1 MAVITLDFE
10 TYYDN
15 EFSLRHMTYEQYVR
29 DPRFEAIMC
38 SIHIPSEKELYWVKG
53 DEIGKELQ
61 RLELHKNVQIAH
73 NNAFDAFILNDHF
86 GISAAGYGCT
96 MQMARV
102 AKNAEGSMSLD
113 NLSKENNLKP
123 KGTFVQNMLGVRAR
137 DMSESQW
144 RDYGDY
150 CLTDSENCS
159 SLYRIYRPYFSTQ
172 DLNLIS
178 ETLRWGAE
186 CKFVLNEQLLEDYVE
201 RLKVRRETRLEL
213 LADAY
218 NVDTTKLRS
227 MLRSSK
233 TFAQMLRDQGVEPPT
248 KINDKGNETYAFAKT
263 DLEFKELAEHPS
275 QRVVDLYETKVGTQS
290 SIAETRAATFLQIAK
305 RGKMP
310 FPLVPFK
317 AVTGRHGAA
326 QKLNCFAAGH
336 ELLTPSG
343 WVKVEDYIEGTPLL
357 QVDLDTGRASWD
369 EQPLWLHKKY
379 DGLLVDI
386 DATAYKMCVTG
397 DHRIPYYRP
406 KSNTW
411 TYKLACD
418 VGRLDNL
425 PYKAELQSTLSQLD
439 ISDVEVQ
446 YLVALQADGSV
457 TKSHAHTFG
466 FKKARK
472 IERLCHILNSIGVVY
487 TMRTTAQGVTLIS
500 VLHKNQTE
508 AMRIGKGYGSWVLS
522 LSAEQRNLL
531 LDELVH
537 WDGYANSNSGG
548 TEFYSGNK
556 EQAMW
561 VHTLYAITGRGAKM
575 YDYSTERCGK
585 YVVYE
590 KSSQFTSITQADVSH
605 RMVTG
610 EDVYCPKVA
619 TDAVL
624 VRYKDTIAV
633 VHQCQNLPARGDDT
647 YLRQSM
653 GAPKDH
659 AVVTNDLAQVE
670 ARRLAAL
677 AGELRLVEQFYR
689 GDDVYSLFGTTMFKY
704 EVSKAT
710 PRERAIAKE
719 CLAEGTLILTDVG
732 LIPIEKIKLTHRLWD
747 GVSWVK
753 HDGLIYQ
760 GVREVITYD
769 GITAT
774 PDHEVFCVDGMI
786 RTLGQAQ
793 QCGVALVSTG
803 LGEQA
808 IPFSDRGFTA
818 CSDRQRLSLYTSQ
831 VHDNKAIK
839 VGVLRHSDVGSKQEF
854 YTQRTGGSPLLQ
866 AGEPSMDGDAR
877 SVQQPT
883 KPCVSQVRW
892 AWDKVSSRARRI
904 VSMGIKNLRG
914 KELRFFSANRD
925 RPCGQQRALRA
936 IQSSFFHT
944 FTKFAEPIKH
954 FVCFVGRCGYTS
966 SGVGVPLCSD
976 TYIQSNQT
984 WYDGRADSRGC
995 SMFNTQPLQGL
1006 ETVTKKVA
1014 VYDIANVGAAKRFTA
1029 NGKLVL
1035 NCILSS
1041 GFGAGWRS
1049 FQTRMKGAYGVSMTD
1064 EEAQYYIRHYRE
1076 VHTRITNFWE
1086 QCTTAIRTMYKG
1098 GEYKFGDNDELTA
1111 VKGEIIFADG
1121 WRLRYDD
1128 IKFEGYDQYGRE
1140 QYSYYSHR
1148 HRSRKHL
1155 YSGLVAN
1162 NVTQGTA
1169 ARILHWHLFEL
1180 RKRGKIMSGAVH
1192 DELISVVHYKE
1203 VFDYY
1208 EEMTSVMRTT
1218 PEWAKNTPLDCEFE
1232 LGLNYGTLTDIKTFT
1247 QQHYDDLR
1255 KYHPTDLLDRYAA

>member
-61 RLELHKNVQIAH
+61 RLELHKHVQIAH

-150 CLTDSENCS
+150 CLTDSENCT
-159 SLYRIYRPYFSTQ
+159 SLYKIYRPYFSTQ

-218 NVDTTKLRS
+218 NVDTTRLRS

-263 DLEFKELAEHPS
+263 DLEFKELADRPN

-290 SIAETRAATFLQIAK
+290 SIAETRAATFLAIAK

-317 AVTGRHGAA
+317 AVTGRHGAT
-326 QKLNCFAAGH
+326 QKLNCFTSGN

-343 WVKVEDYIEGTPLL
+343 WVDVAAYVEGTPLA
-357 QVDLDTGRASWD
+357 QVQLSTGEISWD
-369 EQPLWLHKKY
+369 LNPAWLEKDYEGTIY
-379 DGLLVDI
+379 DIQG
-386 DATAYKMCVTG
+386 TAYKACVTA
-397 DHRIPYYRP
+397 DHRIPFYTRG
-406 KSNTW
+406 KWHSRTAEE
-411 TYKLACD
+411 LSAL
-418 VGRLDNL
+418 VRLDGL
-425 PYKAELQSTLSQLD
+425 PYKGQAVWKKTNEL
-439 ISDVEVQ
+439 SDDE
-446 YLVALQADGSV
+446 LILLTALQADGYV
-457 TKSHAHTFG
+457 TTAGAYVFG
-466 FKKARK
+466 FRKTRK
-472 IERLCHILNSIGVVY
+472 IEKFRALLMRMNIHHSYHVYKGDTHTFRIPKQHIPIRV
-487 TMRTTAQGVTLIS
+487 Q
-500 VLHKNQTE
+500 K
-508 AMRIGKGYGSWVLS
+508 IGKGFGSWVLT
-522 LSAEQRNLL
+522 LDARQRAII
-531 LDELVH
+531 LDELPF
-537 WDGYANSNSGG
+537 WDGYKNIRSKA
-548 TEFYSGNK
+548 TEFYTADRQ
-556 EQAMW
+556 QADW
-561 VHTLYAITGRGAKM
+561 VNTLMHLSDVGGKV
-575 YDYSTERCGK
+575 YDYSNKRCNK
-585 YVVYE
+585 YVVYA
-590 KSSQFTSITQADVSH
+590 KSAKTTTVNSKDIRKSH
-605 RMVTG
+605 GVYR
-610 EDVYCPKVA
+610 VYCPKVS

-624 VRYKDTIAV
+624 VRRDGCISV
-633 VHQCQNLPARGDDT
+633 IHQCQNLPARGDDT

-689 GDDVYSLFGTTMFKY
+689 GDDVYSLFGTTLFKY

-710 PRERAIAKE
+710 PRERSISKE
-719 CLAEGTLILTDVG
+719 I
-732 LIPIEKIKLTHRLWD
+732 
-747 GVSWVK
+747 
-753 HDGLIYQ
+753 
-760 GVREVITYD
+760 
-769 GITAT
+769 
-774 PDHEVFCVDGMI
+774 
-786 RTLGQAQ
+786 
-793 QCGVALVSTG
+793 
-803 LGEQA
+803 
-808 IPFSDRGFTA
+808 
-818 CSDRQRLSLYTSQ
+818 
-831 VHDNKAIK
+831 
-839 VGVLRHSDVGSKQEF
+839 
-854 YTQRTGGSPLLQ
+854 
-866 AGEPSMDGDAR
+866 
-877 SVQQPT
+877 
-883 KPCVSQVRW
+883 
-892 AWDKVSSRARRI
+892 
-904 VSMGIKNLRG
+904 
-914 KELRFFSANRD
+914 
-925 RPCGQQRALRA
+925 
-936 IQSSFFHT
+936 
-944 FTKFAEPIKH
+944 
-954 FVCFVGRCGYTS
+954 
-966 SGVGVPLCSD
+966 
-976 TYIQSNQT
+976 
-984 WYDGRADSRGC
+984 
-995 SMFNTQPLQGL
+995 
-1006 ETVTKKVA
+1006 
-1014 VYDIANVGAAKRFTA
+1014 
-1029 NGKLVL
+1029 
-1035 NCILSS
+1035 ILSS
-1041 GFGAGWRS
+1041 GFSAGWRS
-1049 FQTRMKGAYGVSMTD
+1049 FQTRMKGAYGISLSD

-1208 EEMTSVMRTT
+1208 EAMTSVMRTT

>member
-96 MQMARV
+96 LQMARV

-150 CLTDSENCS
+150 CLTDSENCT
-159 SLYRIYRPYFSTQ
+159 SLYKIYRPYFSTQ

-218 NVDTTKLRS
+218 NVDTTRLRS

-263 DLEFKELAEHPS
+263 DLEFKELADHPN

-317 AVTGRHGAA
+317 AVTGRHGAT
-326 QKLNCFAAGH
+326 QKLN
-336 ELLTPSG
+336 T
-343 WVKVEDYIEGTPLL
+343 
-357 QVDLDTGRASWD
+357 
-369 EQPLWLHKKY
+369 
-379 DGLLVDI
+379 
-386 DATAYKMCVTG
+386 
-397 DHRIPYYRP
+397 
-406 KSNTW
+406 
-411 TYKLACD
+411 
-418 VGRLDNL
+418 
-425 PYKAELQSTLSQLD
+425 
-439 ISDVEVQ
+439 
-446 YLVALQADGSV
+446 
-457 TKSHAHTFG
+457 
-466 FKKARK
+466 
-472 IERLCHILNSIGVVY
+472 
-487 TMRTTAQGVTLIS
+487 
-500 VLHKNQTE
+500 
-508 AMRIGKGYGSWVLS
+508 
-522 LSAEQRNLL
+522 
-531 LDELVH
+531 
-537 WDGYANSNSGG
+537 
-548 TEFYSGNK
+548 
-556 EQAMW
+556 
-561 VHTLYAITGRGAKM
+561 
-575 YDYSTERCGK
+575 
-585 YVVYE
+585 
-590 KSSQFTSITQADVSH
+590 
-605 RMVTG
+605 
-610 EDVYCPKVA
+610 
-619 TDAVL
+619 
-624 VRYKDTIAV
+624 
-633 VHQCQNLPARGDDT
+633 QNLPARGDDT

-732 LIPIEKIKLTHRLWD
+732 VIPIEKIKLTHRLWD

-774 PDHEVFCVDGMI
+774 PDHEVFCVDGRI

-831 VHDNKAIK
+831 VYDNKAIK

-854 YTQRTGGSPLLQ
+854 YTQRTCGSPLLQ
-866 AGEPSMDGDAR
+866 AGEPPMDGDAR

-883 KPCVSQVRW
+883 KPSVSQVRW

-914 KELRFFSANRD
+914 KELQFFSANRD
-925 RPCGQQRALRA
+925 RPCGQQRALRV

-966 SGVGVPLCSD
+966 SGVGVTLCSN
-976 TYIQSNQT
+976 TNVLPNQT
-984 WYDGRADSRGC
+984 WYDGGADSRGC
-995 SMFNTQPLQGL
+995 STFNTQPLQAL
-1006 ETVTKKVA
+1006 EAVTRKVA
-1014 VYDIANVGAAKRFTA
+1014 VYDIANAGAAKRFTA

-1208 EEMTSVMRTT
+1208 EAMTSVMRTT

-1255 KYHPTDLLDRYAA
+1255 KYHPTDLLDRYAV

>member
-1 MAVITLDFE
+1 MSVITLDFE

-15 EFSLRHMTYEQYVR
+15 DYSLRRMTYEQYVR

-61 RLELHKNVQIAH
+61 RLELHKHVQIAH

-102 AKNAEGSMSLD
+102 AKNAAGSMSLD
-113 NLSKENNLKP
+113 SLSKENNLKP

-144 RDYGDY
+144 RDYGEY
-150 CLTDSENCS
+150 CLTDSENCT
-159 SLYRIYRPYFSTQ
+159 SLYKIYRPYFSTQ

-317 AVTGRHGAA
+317 AVTGRHGAT

-537 WDGYANSNSGG
+537 WDGYANSNSGH

-677 AGELRLVEQFYR
+677 AGELRLVEQFYK
-689 GDDVYSLFGTTMFKY
+689 GDDVYSLFGTTLFKY
-704 EVSKAT
+704 EISKAT
-710 PRERAIAKE
+710 PRERSIAKE
-719 CLAEGTLILTDVG
+719 I
-732 LIPIEKIKLTHRLWD
+732 
-747 GVSWVK
+747 
-753 HDGLIYQ
+753 
-760 GVREVITYD
+760 
-769 GITAT
+769 
-774 PDHEVFCVDGMI
+774 
-786 RTLGQAQ
+786 
-793 QCGVALVSTG
+793 
-803 LGEQA
+803 
-808 IPFSDRGFTA
+808 
-818 CSDRQRLSLYTSQ
+818 
-831 VHDNKAIK
+831 
-839 VGVLRHSDVGSKQEF
+839 
-854 YTQRTGGSPLLQ
+854 
-866 AGEPSMDGDAR
+866 
-877 SVQQPT
+877 
-883 KPCVSQVRW
+883 
-892 AWDKVSSRARRI
+892 
-904 VSMGIKNLRG
+904 
-914 KELRFFSANRD
+914 
-925 RPCGQQRALRA
+925 
-936 IQSSFFHT
+936 
-944 FTKFAEPIKH
+944 
-954 FVCFVGRCGYTS
+954 
-966 SGVGVPLCSD
+966 
-976 TYIQSNQT
+976 
-984 WYDGRADSRGC
+984 
-995 SMFNTQPLQGL
+995 
-1006 ETVTKKVA
+1006 
-1014 VYDIANVGAAKRFTA
+1014 
-1029 NGKLVL
+1029 
-1035 NCILSS
+1035 ILSS

-1049 FQTRMKGAYGVSMTD
+1049 FQTRMKGAYGISLSD
-1064 EEAQYYIRHYRE
+1064 EEASYYIRHYRE

-1140 QYSYYSHR
+1140 QYSYHSHR

-1208 EEMTSVMRTT
+1208 EAMTSVMRTT
-1218 PEWAKNTPLDCEFE
+1218 PEWANNTPLDCEFE

-1255 KYHPTDLLDRYAA
+1255 KYHPSDLLDRYAA

>member
-1 MAVITLDFE
+1 MSIITLDFE
-10 TYYDN
+10 TYYDD
-15 EFSLRHMTYEQYVR
+15 EYSLRRMTYEQYVR

-38 SIHIPSEKELYWVKG
+38 SIHIPSEKALYWVKG

-61 RLELHKNVQIAH
+61 RLELNKHVQIAH

-86 GISAAGYGCT
+86 GISAAGYGCS

-102 AKNAEGSMSLD
+102 AKNAEGSVSLD

-123 KGTFVQNMLGVRAR
+123 KGTYVQNMMGVRAR
-137 DMSESQW
+137 NMSESQW
-144 RDYGDY
+144 RDYGEY
-150 CLTDSENCS
+150 CLTDSENCT
-159 SLYRIYRPYFSTQ
+159 SLYKIYRPYFTTQ

-186 CKFVLNEQLLEDYVE
+186 CKFVLNEELLERYVE
-201 RLKVRRETRLEL
+201 ELKVRRETRLDL
-213 LADAY
+213 LADSY
-218 NVDTTKLRS
+218 NTDTTKLRS

-263 DLEFKELAEHPS
+263 DLEFKELGEHYN

-326 QKLNCFAAGH
+326 QKLNCFTAGH

-439 ISDVEVQ
+439 ISNVEVQ

-537 WDGYANSNSGG
+537 WDGYANSNSGR

-633 VHQCQNLPARGDDT
+633 VHQCQNLPARGEDT
-647 YLRQSM
+647 NLRQSM
-653 GAPKDH
+653 GAPPDH

-677 AGELRLVEQFYR
+677 AGELRLVEQFYN
-689 GDDVYSLFGTTMFKY
+689 GDDVYSLFGTTLFKY
-704 EVSKAT
+704 EISKAT
-710 PRERAIAKE
+710 PRERSIAKE
-719 CLAEGTLILTDVG
+719 
-732 LIPIEKIKLTHRLWD
+732 
-747 GVSWVK
+747 
-753 HDGLIYQ
+753 
-760 GVREVITYD
+760 
-769 GITAT
+769 
-774 PDHEVFCVDGMI
+774 
-786 RTLGQAQ
+786 
-793 QCGVALVSTG
+793 
-803 LGEQA
+803 
-808 IPFSDRGFTA
+808 
-818 CSDRQRLSLYTSQ
+818 
-831 VHDNKAIK
+831 
-839 VGVLRHSDVGSKQEF
+839 
-854 YTQRTGGSPLLQ
+854 
-866 AGEPSMDGDAR
+866 
-877 SVQQPT
+877 
-883 KPCVSQVRW
+883 
-892 AWDKVSSRARRI
+892 I
-904 VSMGIKNLRG
+904 V
-914 KELRFFSANRD
+914 
-925 RPCGQQRALRA
+925 
-936 IQSSFFHT
+936 
-944 FTKFAEPIKH
+944 
-954 FVCFVGRCGYTS
+954 
-966 SGVGVPLCSD
+966 
-976 TYIQSNQT
+976 
-984 WYDGRADSRGC
+984 
-995 SMFNTQPLQGL
+995 
-1006 ETVTKKVA
+1006 
-1014 VYDIANVGAAKRFTA
+1014 
-1029 NGKLVL
+1029 
-1035 NCILSS
+1035 LSS
-1041 GFGAGWRS
+1041 GFCAGWRS
-1049 FQTRMKGAYGVSMTD
+1049 FQTRMKGAYGITLSD

-1098 GEYKFGDNDELTA
+1098 GEYKFGENDELTA

-1148 HRSRKHL
+1148 HRSRKYL

-1180 RKRGKIMSGAVH
+1180 RKQSKIMSGAVH

-1203 VFDYY
+1203 VYDYY
-1208 EEMTSVMRTT
+1208 EAMTSVMRTT
-1218 PEWAKNTPLDCEFE
+1218 PEWASNTPLDCEFE
-1232 LGLNYGTLTDIKTFT
+1232 LGLNYGQLTDIKTFT
-1247 QQHYDDLR
+1247 QQHYNELR
-1255 KYHPTDLLDRYAA
+1255 KYHPSDLLDHYAA

>member
-61 RLELHKNVQIAH
+61 RLELHKHVQIAH

-96 MQMARV
+96 LQMARV

-150 CLTDSENCS
+150 CLTDSENCT
-159 SLYRIYRPYFSTQ
+159 SLYKIYRPYFSTQ

-263 DLEFKELAEHPS
+263 DLEFKELADHPN

-317 AVTGRHGAA
+317 AVTGRHGAT
-326 QKLNCFAAGH
+326 QKLN
-336 ELLTPSG
+336 T
-343 WVKVEDYIEGTPLL
+343 
-357 QVDLDTGRASWD
+357 
-369 EQPLWLHKKY
+369 
-379 DGLLVDI
+379 
-386 DATAYKMCVTG
+386 
-397 DHRIPYYRP
+397 
-406 KSNTW
+406 
-411 TYKLACD
+411 
-418 VGRLDNL
+418 
-425 PYKAELQSTLSQLD
+425 
-439 ISDVEVQ
+439 
-446 YLVALQADGSV
+446 
-457 TKSHAHTFG
+457 
-466 FKKARK
+466 
-472 IERLCHILNSIGVVY
+472 
-487 TMRTTAQGVTLIS
+487 
-500 VLHKNQTE
+500 
-508 AMRIGKGYGSWVLS
+508 
-522 LSAEQRNLL
+522 
-531 LDELVH
+531 
-537 WDGYANSNSGG
+537 
-548 TEFYSGNK
+548 
-556 EQAMW
+556 
-561 VHTLYAITGRGAKM
+561 
-575 YDYSTERCGK
+575 
-585 YVVYE
+585 
-590 KSSQFTSITQADVSH
+590 
-605 RMVTG
+605 
-610 EDVYCPKVA
+610 
-619 TDAVL
+619 
-624 VRYKDTIAV
+624 
-633 VHQCQNLPARGDDT
+633 QNLPARGEDT

-719 CLAEGTLILTDVG
+719 CLAEGALILTDVG

-774 PDHEVFCVDGMI
+774 TDHEVFCVDGRI

-914 KELRFFSANRD
+914 KELQFFSANRD

-954 FVCFVGRCGYTS
+954 FVCFVWRCGYTS

-1014 VYDIANVGAAKRFTA
+1014 VYDIANAGAAKRFTA

-1208 EEMTSVMRTT
+1208 EAMTSVMRTT

>member
-38 SIHIPSEKELYWVKG
+38 SVHIPSEKELYWVKG

-61 RLELHKNVQIAH
+61 RLELHKHVQIAH

-150 CLTDSENCS
+150 CLTDSENCTG
-159 SLYRIYRPYFSTQ
+159 LYKIYRPYFSTQ

-317 AVTGRHGAA
+317 AVTGRHGAT
-326 QKLNCFAAGH
+326 QKLN
-336 ELLTPSG
+336 T
-343 WVKVEDYIEGTPLL
+343 
-357 QVDLDTGRASWD
+357 
-369 EQPLWLHKKY
+369 
-379 DGLLVDI
+379 
-386 DATAYKMCVTG
+386 
-397 DHRIPYYRP
+397 
-406 KSNTW
+406 
-411 TYKLACD
+411 
-418 VGRLDNL
+418 
-425 PYKAELQSTLSQLD
+425 
-439 ISDVEVQ
+439 
-446 YLVALQADGSV
+446 
-457 TKSHAHTFG
+457 
-466 FKKARK
+466 
-472 IERLCHILNSIGVVY
+472 
-487 TMRTTAQGVTLIS
+487 
-500 VLHKNQTE
+500 
-508 AMRIGKGYGSWVLS
+508 
-522 LSAEQRNLL
+522 
-531 LDELVH
+531 
-537 WDGYANSNSGG
+537 
-548 TEFYSGNK
+548 
-556 EQAMW
+556 
-561 VHTLYAITGRGAKM
+561 
-575 YDYSTERCGK
+575 
-585 YVVYE
+585 
-590 KSSQFTSITQADVSH
+590 
-605 RMVTG
+605 
-610 EDVYCPKVA
+610 
-619 TDAVL
+619 
-624 VRYKDTIAV
+624 
-633 VHQCQNLPARGDDT
+633 QNLPARGDDT

-689 GDDVYSLFGTTMFKY
+689 GDDVYSLFGTTLFRY
-704 EVSKAT
+704 EISKAT
-710 PRERAIAKE
+710 PRERSISKE
-719 CLAEGTLILTDVG
+719 I
-732 LIPIEKIKLTHRLWD
+732 
-747 GVSWVK
+747 
-753 HDGLIYQ
+753 
-760 GVREVITYD
+760 
-769 GITAT
+769 
-774 PDHEVFCVDGMI
+774 
-786 RTLGQAQ
+786 
-793 QCGVALVSTG
+793 
-803 LGEQA
+803 
-808 IPFSDRGFTA
+808 
-818 CSDRQRLSLYTSQ
+818 
-831 VHDNKAIK
+831 
-839 VGVLRHSDVGSKQEF
+839 
-854 YTQRTGGSPLLQ
+854 
-866 AGEPSMDGDAR
+866 
-877 SVQQPT
+877 
-883 KPCVSQVRW
+883 
-892 AWDKVSSRARRI
+892 
-904 VSMGIKNLRG
+904 
-914 KELRFFSANRD
+914 
-925 RPCGQQRALRA
+925 
-936 IQSSFFHT
+936 
-944 FTKFAEPIKH
+944 
-954 FVCFVGRCGYTS
+954 
-966 SGVGVPLCSD
+966 
-976 TYIQSNQT
+976 
-984 WYDGRADSRGC
+984 
-995 SMFNTQPLQGL
+995 
-1006 ETVTKKVA
+1006 
-1014 VYDIANVGAAKRFTA
+1014 
-1029 NGKLVL
+1029 
-1035 NCILSS
+1035 ILSS

-1049 FQTRMKGAYGVSMTD
+1049 FQTRMKGAYGISLSD

-1208 EEMTSVMRTT
+1208 EAMTSVMRTT

>member
-150 CLTDSENCS
+150 CLTDSENCT
-159 SLYRIYRPYFSTQ
+159 SLYKIYRPYFSTQ

-227 MLRSSK
+227 MLHSSK

-263 DLEFKELAEHPS
+263 DLEFKELAEHPN

-317 AVTGRHGAA
+317 AVTGRHGAT
-326 QKLNCFAAGH
+326 QKLNA
-336 ELLTPSG
+336 
-343 WVKVEDYIEGTPLL
+343 
-357 QVDLDTGRASWD
+357 
-369 EQPLWLHKKY
+369 
-379 DGLLVDI
+379 
-386 DATAYKMCVTG
+386 
-397 DHRIPYYRP
+397 
-406 KSNTW
+406 
-411 TYKLACD
+411 
-418 VGRLDNL
+418 
-425 PYKAELQSTLSQLD
+425 
-439 ISDVEVQ
+439 
-446 YLVALQADGSV
+446 
-457 TKSHAHTFG
+457 
-466 FKKARK
+466 
-472 IERLCHILNSIGVVY
+472 
-487 TMRTTAQGVTLIS
+487 
-500 VLHKNQTE
+500 
-508 AMRIGKGYGSWVLS
+508 
-522 LSAEQRNLL
+522 
-531 LDELVH
+531 
-537 WDGYANSNSGG
+537 
-548 TEFYSGNK
+548 
-556 EQAMW
+556 
-561 VHTLYAITGRGAKM
+561 
-575 YDYSTERCGK
+575 
-585 YVVYE
+585 
-590 KSSQFTSITQADVSH
+590 
-605 RMVTG
+605 
-610 EDVYCPKVA
+610 
-619 TDAVL
+619 
-624 VRYKDTIAV
+624 
-633 VHQCQNLPARGDDT
+633 QNLPARGDDT

-689 GDDVYSLFGTTMFKY
+689 GDDVYSLFGTTLFKY
-704 EVSKAT
+704 EISKAT
-710 PRERAIAKE
+710 PRERSISKE
-719 CLAEGTLILTDVG
+719 I
-732 LIPIEKIKLTHRLWD
+732 
-747 GVSWVK
+747 
-753 HDGLIYQ
+753 
-760 GVREVITYD
+760 
-769 GITAT
+769 
-774 PDHEVFCVDGMI
+774 
-786 RTLGQAQ
+786 
-793 QCGVALVSTG
+793 
-803 LGEQA
+803 
-808 IPFSDRGFTA
+808 
-818 CSDRQRLSLYTSQ
+818 
-831 VHDNKAIK
+831 
-839 VGVLRHSDVGSKQEF
+839 
-854 YTQRTGGSPLLQ
+854 
-866 AGEPSMDGDAR
+866 
-877 SVQQPT
+877 
-883 KPCVSQVRW
+883 
-892 AWDKVSSRARRI
+892 
-904 VSMGIKNLRG
+904 
-914 KELRFFSANRD
+914 
-925 RPCGQQRALRA
+925 
-936 IQSSFFHT
+936 
-944 FTKFAEPIKH
+944 
-954 FVCFVGRCGYTS
+954 
-966 SGVGVPLCSD
+966 
-976 TYIQSNQT
+976 
-984 WYDGRADSRGC
+984 
-995 SMFNTQPLQGL
+995 
-1006 ETVTKKVA
+1006 
-1014 VYDIANVGAAKRFTA
+1014 
-1029 NGKLVL
+1029 
-1035 NCILSS
+1035 ILSS

-1049 FQTRMKGAYGVSMTD
+1049 FQTRMKGAYGISLSD

-1086 QCTTAIRTMYKG
+1086 QCTTAIRTMYNG

-1192 DELISVVHYKE
+1192 DELVSVVHYKE

-1208 EEMTSVMRTT
+1208 EAMTSVMRTT
-1218 PEWAKNTPLDCEFE
+1218 PEWANNTPLDCEFE